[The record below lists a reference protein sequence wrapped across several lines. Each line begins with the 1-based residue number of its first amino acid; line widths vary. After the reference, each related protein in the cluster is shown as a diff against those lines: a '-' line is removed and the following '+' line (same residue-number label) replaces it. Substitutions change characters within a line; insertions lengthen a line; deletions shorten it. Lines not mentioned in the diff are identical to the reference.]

1 MLYPISVKDRSA
13 SLLPAL
19 GSGWYDLEIDHV
31 WSGKEALLEL
41 PLPSQC
47 KPRRCLGKIHFTA
60 FGASS
65 NRPVD
70 VYISGNKGN
79 SESINP
85 LHITTALPQEVL
97 VPLDSG
103 ETETMQHITI
113 KVPAAISPKELQGSA
128 DERTLG
134 IALLGIDLIET
145 KTH

>member
-47 KPRRCLGKIHFTA
+47 KPGRCLVKIRFIA
-60 FGASS
+60 FGASTE
-65 NRPVD
+65 RPVE

-79 SESINP
+79 AESIKP
-85 LHITTALPQEVL
+85 LHITTSLPQEALVL
-97 VPLDSG
+97 IWSN
-103 ETETMQHITI
+103 
-113 KVPAAISPKELQGSA
+113 
-128 DERTLG
+128 
-134 IALLGIDLIET
+134 
-145 KTH
+145 